1 MKEYPIRVVSKITG
15 LTSDQIR
22 KWEERYPILKISR
35 SDRGSRRFND
45 RDLEVLQLMVEA
57 KKIGFTLQEIA
68 SELNVSVSTV
78 KRYNSRGLILL
89 RDYLRALYDVVY

>member
-57 KKIGFTLQEIA
+57 KKLALLFKKLVIIMW
-68 SELNVSVSTV
+68 
-78 KRYNSRGLILL
+78 LI
-89 RDYLRALYDVVY
+89 

>member
-57 KKIGFTLQEIA
+57 KKLALLFKKLVITMW
-68 SELNVSVSTV
+68 
-78 KRYNSRGLILL
+78 LI
-89 RDYLRALYDVVY
+89 